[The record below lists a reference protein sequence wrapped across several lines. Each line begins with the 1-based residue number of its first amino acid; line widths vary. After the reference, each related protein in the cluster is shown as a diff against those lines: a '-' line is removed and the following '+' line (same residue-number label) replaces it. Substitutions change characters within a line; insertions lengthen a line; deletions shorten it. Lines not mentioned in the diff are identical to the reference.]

1 MQRIN
6 RRSFLFLVPV
16 AALLSSCADFW
27 VEKDGGVVSG
37 CVDTAKEDRCD
48 TEPSKAPQSA
58 PPGAAGL
65 QRPVHPGWVLLPY
78 DFRFDYEPYL
88 SGRPTA
94 RG

>member
-6 RRSFLFLVPV
+6 RRSFLFSVPI

-37 CVDTAKEDRCD
+37 CVDTAQEDRCD

-58 PPGAAGL
+58 LPDSAGL
-65 QRPVHPGWVLLPY
+65 YRPLDQGWVLLPY
-78 DFRFDYEPYL
+78 EFRFDWPY
-88 SGRPTA
+88 RP
-94 RG
+94 GWPMDEG